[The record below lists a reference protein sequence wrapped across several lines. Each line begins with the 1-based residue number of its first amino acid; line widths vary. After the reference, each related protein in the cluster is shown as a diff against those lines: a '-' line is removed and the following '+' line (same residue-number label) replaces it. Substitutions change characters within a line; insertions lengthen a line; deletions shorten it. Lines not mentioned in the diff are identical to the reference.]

1 MADDKP
7 VTVTVSDES
16 GSGKRPQKGPRFN
29 FFLIDSG
36 WDGPVSQAVR
46 NNIHMITRFQNNDP
60 FFILNREQSTA
71 VLRKHPHLIGSDPIL
86 IARDVHVRHQPQGK
100 DYHGFHLNM
109 GRIRDASKAVG
120 ILHTF
125 LNFLAVHRD
134 SQDIEKNVKE
144 KLHRE
149 GLEGAIEVLRSTSE
163 SLI

>member
-1 MADDKP
+1 M
-7 VTVTVSDES
+7 SDETKKETITGES
-16 GSGKRPQKGPRFN
+16 TPSNVLQKGPRFH

-36 WDGPVSQAVR
+36 WDGPVSQVVR

-86 IARDVHVRHQPQGK
+86 IARDLHSKRDG
-100 DYHGFHLNM
+100 YHGFHLNM
-109 GRIRDASKAVG
+109 GRIRDASKAIG

-125 LNFLAVHRD
+125 LNFLAVHRN

-144 KLHRE
+144 QLHRE
-149 GLEGAIEVLRSTSE
+149 GFEGAIEVLRSSAE
-163 SLI
+163 SLV